1 MEDRTFIT
9 LIKKYKEKF
18 GFRIPYFSSVPK
30 NNHQVSVVIPCYN
43 EPDILPTLNSLLVNE
58 FKGFSVEVI
67 VVVNHSEVAV
77 EEVKL
82 HNSKTSAI
90 IESFAK
96 EKNTDQLKF
105 LVYPAF
111 DLPKKHAGV
120 GLARK
125 IGMDE
130 ATYRFAQNGT
140 DGIILAFDADSLC
153 ETNYLQTIFDHF
165 NQSKTPAVSIHFEH
179 PTDASKQYSQSVI
192 DAIIDYELHLRYYK
206 NALAY
211 VGHPFAFHTIGSS
224 MAVKASA
231 YTKQGGMNR
240 RKAGEDFYFLSKMM
254 LLGDYSEITETK
266 VIPSPRVSDRVP
278 FGTGKAVGE
287 ILEQDEDYLTYNP
300 KTFELLKQDFK
311 LLLESFNSVNYKTL
325 SKEFQS
331 FVNENEFEKVI
342 ANAKKNS
349 SNEQSYLRRIF
360 QYFDAFWVLKYV
372 HYVRDYF
379 LPNISVRDAS
389 IHLIKLFLEDHNLK
403 DEVDSYSSKELLN
416 LYRKIDLKQV
426 KTIKNSSFEY

>member
-1 MEDRTFIT
+1 MEDRAFVT
-9 LIKKYKEKF
+9 LIEKYQEKF
-18 GFRIPYFSSVPK
+18 GFRAFYFSPLPNSKVK
-30 NNHQVSVVIPCYN
+30 ISVVIPCYN
-43 EPDILPTLNSLLVNE
+43 EPDVLPTLNSLLANK
-58 FKGFSVEVI
+58 FNGFSVEVLI
-67 VVVNHSEVAV
+67 VVNHSEVAT
-77 EEVKL
+77 EEVKE
-82 HNSKTSAI
+82 HNRKTVDT

-96 EKNTDQLKF
+96 ENNSEQLKF
-105 LVYPAF
+105 FVYPAF

-130 ATYRFAQNGT
+130 SAYRFAQLGR

-153 ETNYLQTIFDHF
+153 ETNYLQTVFNHF
-165 NQSKTPAVSIHFEH
+165 EKSKTPAVSIHFEH
-179 PTDASKQYSQSVI
+179 PIEVSEQYDQSVI
-192 DAIIDYELHLRYYK
+192 DAIIGYELHLRYYK

-211 VGHPFAFHTIGSS
+211 VEHPFAFHTIGSS

-231 YTKQGGMNR
+231 YAKQGGMNR

-254 LLGDYSEITETK
+254 LLGDFSEITETK

-287 ILEQDEDYLTYNP
+287 ILEKRTEYLTYNP
-300 KTFELLKQDFK
+300 NTFELLKADLQ
-311 LLLESFNSVNYKTL
+311 LLLSSYSSIDYNVF
-325 SKEFQS
+325 SKELKS
-331 FVNENEFEKVI
+331 FVTESEFEKVI

-372 HYVRDYF
+372 HYLRDNF
-379 LPNISVRDAS
+379 LPNVPVREAS
-389 IHLIKLFLEDHNLK
+389 IQLLKLFLKDQNLK
-403 DEVDSYSSKELLN
+403 REVDSFSSKDLLN

-426 KTIKNSSFEY
+426 KTIKNSRFEY